1 MSWDSGD
8 LASGPIP
15 LWHQIAERLRTA
27 IWAGEFRP
35 GDALPSEAE
44 LNRRFGVS
52 RTTARTSLDR
62 LKEDGL
68 ISRRSGK
75 GSIVIAPN
83 VEQPLDRLS
92 SFSDDMRRR
101 GLLPSY
107 LTESVRRM
115 PTTRKASTALGIGR
129 GDEAVRIKRR
139 LLADGYLIGISDSWL
154 APSIVGKHELP
165 DRNALDAGSLYDW
178 LRDTCGARIGG
189 GQELIGAAAASAKN
203 ALALDV
209 RSGSPLLVA
218 ERTCRAIDGSPIE
231 HATVHYRPDRYRFRV
246 ELVNPCQ
253 GHHTGHDAVMRPVM
267 TPAKTRP

>member
-1 MSWDSGD
+1 MSWDTSD

-15 LWHQIAERLRTA
+15 LWHQIAERLRMA
-27 IWAGEFRP
+27 IRSGEFRP

-75 GSIVIAPN
+75 GSIVLAPS

-101 GLLPSY
+101 GLSPSY
-107 LTESVRRM
+107 MTESIRRM
-115 PTTRKASTALGIGR
+115 PTTRKAAAALGTGL

-139 LLADGYLIGISDSWL
+139 LLADGYLIGLSDSWL
-154 APSIVGKHELP
+154 APVVVGNHELP
-165 DRNALDAGSLYDW
+165 DRHALDAGSLYDW
-178 LRDTCGARIGG
+178 LRDTCGAHIGG
-189 GQELIGAAAASAKN
+189 GQELIGAAAASARH
-203 ALALDV
+203 AHALDV
-209 RSGSPLLVA
+209 KRGSPLLVA

-246 ELVNPCQ
+246 ELVNS
-253 GHHTGHDAVMRPVM
+253 
-267 TPAKTRP
+267 